1 MHSLSECEEAHQ
13 QVACAWLTN
22 HTNVWEDFIPEQ
34 AHCSKGEFVRKEGAC
49 SAGARTTTPPTLGR
63 VFCLGCFLVAVFDS
77 GVAGIELFNVS
88 CQVFCEKCPAGQ
100 YVDKSSY
107 LQSCYACPAGKYA
120 DQEGTSECTDC
131 PVGKA
136 HNITSAD
143 DSSTCAD
150 CRVGQYQDSP
160 GSTACTS
167 CDAGQY
173 QGAVGKTYCDS
184 CTVGWYQSQSGQSK
198 CAACPEHSGSCKLE
212 IQVRQDPPST
222 KTRPCL

>member
-1 MHSLSECEEAHQ
+1 MRTRLWAASF
-13 QVACAWLTN
+13 AW
-22 HTNVWEDFIPEQ
+22 
-34 AHCSKGEFVRKEGAC
+34 
-49 SAGARTTTPPTLGR
+49 
-63 VFCLGCFLVAVFDS
+63 VAVFYS

-120 DQEGTSECTDC
+120 DEEGTSECTDC

-198 CAACPEHSGSCKLE
+198 CAPCPEHSGSCKLE
-212 IQVRQDPPST
+212 IQVRPDPRLPPPPAHIPQSLPSST
-222 KTRPCL
+222 SANTTEWGILPFTRERSQGETGQE

>member
-1 MHSLSECEEAHQ
+1 MVLPLPYNGFTLSLWVILPPAYLRAFGLPALGFGPALAAAALRLPGPLGTTFFFRSSGADAARPSSGTQ
-13 QVACAWLTN
+13 LK
-22 HTNVWEDFIPEQ
+22 
-34 AHCSKGEFVRKEGAC
+34 HCM
-49 SAGARTTTPPTLGR
+49 
-63 VFCLGCFLVAVFDS
+63 
-77 GVAGIELFNVS
+77 
-88 CQVFCEKCPAGQ
+88 
-100 YVDKSSY
+100 
-107 LQSCYACPAGKYA
+107 
-120 DQEGTSECTDC
+120 
-131 PVGKA
+131 A

>member
-1 MHSLSECEEAHQ
+1 M
-13 QVACAWLTN
+13 
-22 HTNVWEDFIPEQ
+22 
-34 AHCSKGEFVRKEGAC
+34 
-49 SAGARTTTPPTLGR
+49 
-63 VFCLGCFLVAVFDS
+63 
-77 GVAGIELFNVS
+77 S

-120 DQEGTSECTDC
+120 DEEGTSECTDC

-184 CTVGWYQSQSGQSK
+184 CTVGWYQVIPTPSHLLDRISPISSPKIPVFCAFSPPRRGGSNKPKTGIQGQETVSRAPKHRFAGPANSGCS
-198 CAACPEHSGSCKLE
+198 ERM
-212 IQVRQDPPST
+212 V
-222 KTRPCL
+222 